1 MATVN
6 QEPRILKNLS
16 ILSFVGGFLEPL
28 LGITLGHLALYE
40 YKKTDGINKDSRAY
54 AISGLVVGY
63 VHLAVRISLIGIFVL
78 GAMSQMKSGMYY

>member
-1 MATVN
+1 MAVSN
-6 QEPRILKNLS
+6 QEPRVLKNLS
-16 ILSFVGGFLEPL
+16 ILSFIGGFLEPL

-63 VHLAVRISLIGIFVL
+63 VHLAVRVSLVGLFLL
-78 GAMSQMKSGMYY
+78 GVMSQAKYGMYY

>member
-1 MATVN
+1 MAVSN
-6 QEPRILKNLS
+6 QEPRVLKNLS
-16 ILSFVGGFLEPL
+16 ILSFIGGFLEPL

-63 VHLAVRISLIGIFVL
+63 VHLAVRVSLVGLFLL
-78 GAMSQMKSGMYY
+78 GVMSQSKYGMYY